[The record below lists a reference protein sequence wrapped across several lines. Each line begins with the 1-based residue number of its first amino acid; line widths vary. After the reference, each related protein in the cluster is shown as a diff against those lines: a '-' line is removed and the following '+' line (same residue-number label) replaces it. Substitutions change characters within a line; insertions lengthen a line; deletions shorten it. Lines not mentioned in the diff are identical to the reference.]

1 MSGARGPATPRG
13 AVPRARL
20 PLLDRLLEPEAGQT
34 DGTLISAS
42 AAEDLLRDAVKRDLE
57 ALLNARRRRRPLP
70 ARHRELV
77 VSPLNYGLPDPT
89 SGAYAIPE
97 RREELAREVELTL
110 RRFEPRLR
118 VETVLLLED
127 ADGDLARTLRVKV
140 RGVLQADPVVQ
151 EISFETLVE
160 PVTRDVVVREE

>member
-1 MSGARGPATPRG
+1 MSGQRAPRG

-20 PLLDRLLEPEAGQT
+20 PLLDRLLEPDPGQP
-34 DGTLISAS
+34 DGTLLSAA
-42 AAEDLLRDAVKRDLE
+42 AAEDLLREAVKRDLE

-70 ARHRELV
+70 ARHRELA

-89 SGAYAIPE
+89 SGAYAVPE

-118 VETVLLLED
+118 VQSVQLVDD

-160 PVTRDVVVREE
+160 PVSRDVVVREE